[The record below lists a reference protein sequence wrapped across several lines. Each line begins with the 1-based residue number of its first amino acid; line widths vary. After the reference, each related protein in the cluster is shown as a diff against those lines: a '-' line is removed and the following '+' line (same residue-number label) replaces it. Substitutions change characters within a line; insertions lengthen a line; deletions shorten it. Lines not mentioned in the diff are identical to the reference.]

1 MDGERMSDTAATTAP
16 VAVDAPAPG
25 VRRLRIGNERHRGAL
40 SQQVLLSLTE
50 AIRGTPADVRC
61 LILTGSGSTF
71 SAGYDLAAL
80 TSPPDPVDADATI
93 APDDVEVLTLLE
105 RQLLPVVAALNGPAL
120 GGGLE
125 LALACDLR
133 IAVPS
138 ASLGA
143 PAGRLGL
150 VYSPGG
156 LQRICAEIPFAV
168 ASDLFLAGGT
178 LTAERGRELGLI
190 NQIVDPAE
198 LDGVAVAVAQAVAEL
213 APLSVQANRE
223 ALRALRR
230 SRGVLTAADRARLRH
245 ARELGLGSPDFAEG
259 VAAFRERRHPRFGGS

>member
-1 MDGERMSDTAATTAP
+1 MSDAGDTAAATAAAAP
-16 VAVDAPAPG
+16 VVVDVPAAG
-25 VRRLRIGNERHRGAL
+25 IRRIRIGNERHRGAL
-40 SQQVLLSLTE
+40 SQEVLSALIE
-50 AIRGTPADVRC
+50 AVRGTPADARC
-61 LILTGSGSTF
+61 LILTGTGQTF

-80 TSPPDPVDADATI
+80 SSPPDPAHADATI
-93 APDDVEVLTLLE
+93 APDEVEVLTVLE
-105 RQLLPVVAALNGPAL
+105 HQPLPVVAALNGPAI

-156 LQRICAEIPFAV
+156 LERICAEIPLAV
-168 ASDLFLAGGT
+168 ACDLFLAGGT
-178 LTAERGRELGLI
+178 LSAERGHELGLI
-190 NQIVDPAE
+190 NRLVDPSE
-198 LDGVAVAVAQAVAEL
+198 LVDAAVVIARAIVEL
-213 APLSVQANRE
+213 AAPSVQANRQ

-230 SRGVLTAADRARLRH
+230 TGGVLSTADRERLRH
-245 ARELGLGSPDFAEG
+245 ARELALCSRDFAEG
-259 VAAFRERRHPRFGGS
+259 VAAFRERRNPRFS

>member
-1 MDGERMSDTAATTAP
+1 MTDTNDTAAAIAP
-16 VAVDAPAPG
+16 VVVDVPAAG
-25 VRRLRIGNERHRGAL
+25 VRRIRIGNERHRGAL
-40 SQQVLLSLTE
+40 SQEVLSALID
-50 AIRGTPADVRC
+50 AIRSTPADARC
-61 LILTGSGSTF
+61 LILTGTGSTF
-71 SAGYDLAAL
+71 SAGYDLSAL
-80 TSPPDPVDADATI
+80 TSPPDPAHADATI

-105 RQLLPVVAALNGPAL
+105 RQPLPVVAALNGPAL

-133 IAVPS
+133 IGAPS

-156 LQRICAEIPFAV
+156 LERICAEIPFAV
-168 ASDLFLAGGT
+168 ACDLFLAGGT

-198 LDGVAVAVAQAVAEL
+198 LDGVATEVARAVSEL
-213 APLSVQANRE
+213 APMSVQANRE
-223 ALRALRR
+223 ALHALRR
-230 SRGVLTAADRARLRH
+230 SGGLLSAADGERLRH
-245 ARELGLGSPDFAEG
+245 ARELGLRSPDFAEG
-259 VAAFRERRHPRFGGS
+259 VAAFRERRHPRFS